1 MCFSFHRK
9 KDAGPLPTFEKKKS
23 SATSRLPELFDI
35 TSTIRRRPNGL
46 ASLKTSLLR
55 TAAFYDSFTD
65 EVLRALTK
73 ITVIELNKAFHRR
86 LLAW

>member
-9 KDAGPLPTFEKKKS
+9 KDAVPLPTFEKKS

-55 TAAFYDSFTD
+55 TAAFDDSFTD

-73 ITVIELNKAFHRR
+73 ITVIELNKAFHQR